1 MIIIY
6 KYIILFII
14 FTEKNQ
20 YVPFEKHISSCLAEI
35 KYEIKSHTYK
45 IDCLKEKIDFIEEN
59 LKSFKLYNRS
69 IVTNSSNEA
78 FADDIM
84 FDSLI
89 SLWPL
94 KNDDDLDEFEN
105 ILLDKTKKRQCVSNN
120 IIYNYGKKHLFHHIL
135 YLFLFYRKLYY
146 LEQFQGTYL

>member
-1 MIIIY
+1 M
-6 KYIILFII
+6 
-14 FTEKNQ
+14 
-20 YVPFEKHISSCLAEI
+20 
-35 KYEIKSHTYK
+35 
-45 IDCLKEKIDFIEEN
+45 
-59 LKSFKLYNRS
+59 YNRS
-69 IVTNSSNEA
+69 IGTNSSNEA

-105 ILLDKTKKRQCVSNN
+105 ILQDKTKKRQCVSNN
-120 IIYNYGKKHLFHHIL
+120 VIHKYGKNICFNIL